1 MKNLKINELEKI
13 LRIFFKNKK
22 LKITNSTKTKDIKR
36 WDSLNH
42 IKIIVLL
49 EKKFNVKFS
58 GDEVYKIKSIIKKVR
73 ILLRWSF

>member
-58 GDEVYKIKSIIKKVR
+58 GDEVYKIKSINDILKK
-73 ILLRWSF
+73 IF